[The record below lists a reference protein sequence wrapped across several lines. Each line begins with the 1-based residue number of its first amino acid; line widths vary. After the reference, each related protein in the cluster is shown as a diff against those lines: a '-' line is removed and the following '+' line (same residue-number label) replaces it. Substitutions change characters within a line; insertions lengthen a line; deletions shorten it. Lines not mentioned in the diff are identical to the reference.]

1 VRRRAHRGRA
11 VVYLGREGEGD
22 LRGDPGV
29 LAKERHVGAEAAS
42 ARRLAHPAEE
52 ERRERR
58 AVDALTLRGR
68 ERAGDHDARSTRE
81 LLANDARRGER
92 AVGAVRERQSA
103 RANVERGELV
113 RSEADDR
120 DAERLEAL

>member
-1 VRRRAHRGRA
+1 PELLKLPTAYTASRLGSRRTDGDTLRHRPRDDPRAAHRDGEPGHPSLRVGRRGPRRGHRAPDAVRRRAHRGRA

-58 AVDALTLRGR
+58 AVDALTL
-68 ERAGDHDARSTRE
+68 
-81 LLANDARRGER
+81 
-92 AVGAVRERQSA
+92 
-103 RANVERGELV
+103 
-113 RSEADDR
+113 
-120 DAERLEAL
+120 